1 MESAAS
7 FEVAVIGGGPVV
19 AAKTALR
26 CTRFDRALRERRNHC
41 QSKGGSMSLAYRTF
55 STLSPQKLR
64 MLALTTAFVA
74 AVCVPVTSAAQGKDD
89 LWEITSK
96 MEMPGMPMAMPAQ
109 TQRICVAKTGKD
121 DDYIPKRENCRLQDS
136 RRTGN
141 KVTYKMVCTG
151 KDALT
156 ISGETTFAAT
166 SYEGRMQMSGKM
178 DGQQVEMN
186 QTYSGKRVGDCT
198 ASK

>member
-1 MESAAS
+1 MHRSYLKFS
-7 FEVAVIGGGPVV
+7 VAPSHV
-19 AAKTALR
+19 A
-26 CTRFDRALRERRNHC
+26 H
-41 QSKGGSMSLAYRTF
+41 
-55 STLSPQKLR
+55 TLSLTA
-64 MLALTTAFVA
+64 ALFAVVFIGNTA
-74 AVCVPVTSAAQGKDD
+74 AAQGKDD

-96 MEMPGMPMAMPAQ
+96 MEMPGMPMAMPPQ

-121 DDYIPKRENCRLQDS
+121 DDYIPKRENCRVQDS
-136 RRTGN
+136 KRAGN
-141 KVTYKMVCTG
+141 KVTNKMLCTG

-178 DGQQVEMN
+178 DGQQMEMN